1 MHYPLCQSMHYPRC
15 PSLHYPGCLS
25 FHYNHETY
33 MYLWIT
39 NNAFL
44 CNKANSESPIMP
56 FFALTMRPIFES
68 PMMPFFAL
76 PMLPI
81 FESSKMPLFA
91 LPMLPIFESPKM
103 PLFASPMMPTCLT
116 STRFLV
122 PQKWKS
128 RAVYFSGVT
137 LLNPVSAP
145 PSRILKG
152 P

>member
-1 MHYPLCQSMHYPRC
+1 MVTNCALTMTTIYALPIMPIYALSTI

-44 CNKANSESPIMP
+44 CNNHEANFESPIMP

-81 FESSKMPLFA
+81 FESSKMPLC
-91 LPMLPIFESPKM
+91 
-103 PLFASPMMPTCLT
+103 LFASPIMPTCLT
-116 STRFLV
+116 STSFLV